1 MREIGFSEIKSV
13 ALDILKDVAHFC
25 DTHDIR
31 YVLAYGTMLGA
42 VRHKG
47 FIPWDDDIDIMMPRD
62 DYNRFIKLYN
72 DQPQIKQ
79 KSNDVFVSL
88 INKELQLTFESM
100 FLARKFVTKA
110 IESVTGKTV
119 SARGAGKIKSAIGL
133 VDDTLGID
141 TIGTISGVMENGV
154 VKSILGGT
162 KSRQNAESVSN
173 NSGIIETV
181 ADVVEIAT
189 GKDVPK
195 LNPNN
200 KCEMS
205 YDEKIDAVKKLKGLL
220 DMGAITQE
228 EFDAKK
234 KDLLG
239 L

>member
-1 MREIGFSEIKSV
+1 MI
-13 ALDILKDVAHFC
+13 
-25 DTHDIR
+25 
-31 YVLAYGTMLGA
+31 
-42 VRHKG
+42 
-47 FIPWDDDIDIMMPRD
+47 
-62 DYNRFIKLYN
+62 
-72 DQPQIKQ
+72 
-79 KSNDVFVSL
+79 
-88 INKELQLTFESM
+88 
-100 FLARKFVTKA
+100 
-110 IESVTGKTV
+110 
-119 SARGAGKIKSAIGL
+119 KIKSAIGL

>member
-1 MREIGFSEIKSV
+1 MLCYKLESDEV
-13 ALDILKDVAHFC
+13 ALFESDVSLKENKDKNVILITNHNIVIETTKKKMFKKPEFSLQVYPTSD
-25 DTHDIR
+25 
-31 YVLAYGTMLGA
+31 
-42 VRHKG
+42 
-47 FIPWDDDIDIMMPRD
+47 
-62 DYNRFIKLYN
+62 IKLYN

-119 SARGAGKIKSAIGL
+119 SARGPGKIKSAIGL

-162 KSRQNAESVSN
+162 KSRQNAESGSN

-189 GKDVPK
+189 GKDAPK

-239 L
+239 F

>member
-1 MREIGFSEIKSV
+1 MLCYKLEPDEV
-13 ALDILKDVAHFC
+13 ALFESDVSLKENKDKNVILITNHNIVIETTKKKMFKKPEFSLQVYPTSD
-25 DTHDIR
+25 
-31 YVLAYGTMLGA
+31 
-42 VRHKG
+42 
-47 FIPWDDDIDIMMPRD
+47 
-62 DYNRFIKLYN
+62 IKLYN

-110 IESVTGKTV
+110 VESVTGKTV
-119 SARGAGKIKSAIGL
+119 SARDAGKIKSAIGL

-239 L
+239 LWS

>member
-1 MREIGFSEIKSV
+1 MLCYKLESDEV
-13 ALDILKDVAHFC
+13 ALFESDVSLKENKDKNVILITNHNIVIETTKKKMFKKPEFSLQVYPTSD
-25 DTHDIR
+25 
-31 YVLAYGTMLGA
+31 
-42 VRHKG
+42 
-47 FIPWDDDIDIMMPRD
+47 
-62 DYNRFIKLYN
+62 IKLYN

-119 SARGAGKIKSAIGL
+119 SARGAEKIKSAIGL

-173 NSGIIETV
+173 NSEIIETV

>member
-1 MREIGFSEIKSV
+1 MLCYKLESDEV
-13 ALDILKDVAHFC
+13 ALFESDVSLKENKDKNVILITNHNIVIETTKKKMFKKPEFSLQVYPTSD
-25 DTHDIR
+25 
-31 YVLAYGTMLGA
+31 
-42 VRHKG
+42 
-47 FIPWDDDIDIMMPRD
+47 
-62 DYNRFIKLYN
+62 IKLYN

-110 IESVTGKTV
+110 VESVTGKTV
-119 SARGAGKIKSAIGL
+119 STRGAGKIKSAIGL

-239 L
+239 LWS

>member
-1 MREIGFSEIKSV
+1 MLCYKLESDEV
-13 ALDILKDVAHFC
+13 ALFESDVSLKENKDKNVILITNHNIVIETTKKKMFKKPEFSLQVYPTSD
-25 DTHDIR
+25 
-31 YVLAYGTMLGA
+31 
-42 VRHKG
+42 
-47 FIPWDDDIDIMMPRD
+47 
-62 DYNRFIKLYN
+62 IKLYN

-119 SARGAGKIKSAIGL
+119 SVRGAGKIKSAIGL

-141 TIGTISGVMENGV
+141 TTGTISGVMENGV

-173 NSGIIETV
+173 NSGIIDTV

>member
-1 MREIGFSEIKSV
+1 MLCYKLESDEV
-13 ALDILKDVAHFC
+13 ALFESDVSLKENKGKNVILITNHNIVIETTKKKMFKKPEFSLQVYPTSD
-25 DTHDIR
+25 
-31 YVLAYGTMLGA
+31 
-42 VRHKG
+42 
-47 FIPWDDDIDIMMPRD
+47 
-62 DYNRFIKLYN
+62 IKLYN

-100 FLARKFVTKA
+100 FLAHKFVTKA
-110 IESVTGKTV
+110 VESVTGKTV
-119 SARGAGKIKSAIGL
+119 SARGVGKIKSAIGL

-141 TIGTISGVMENGV
+141 TVGTISGVMENGV

-195 LNPNN
+195 LNPDN

-220 DMGAITQE
+220 DMGAVTQE

>member
-1 MREIGFSEIKSV
+1 MLCYKLESDEV
-13 ALDILKDVAHFC
+13 ALFESDVSLKENKDKNVILITNHNIVIETTKKKMFKKPEFSLQVYPTSD
-25 DTHDIR
+25 
-31 YVLAYGTMLGA
+31 
-42 VRHKG
+42 
-47 FIPWDDDIDIMMPRD
+47 
-62 DYNRFIKLYN
+62 IKLYN

-119 SARGAGKIKSAIGL
+119 SVRGAGKIKSAIGL

-173 NSGIIETV
+173 NSGIIDTV

-220 DMGAITQE
+220 DMGSITQE

>member
-1 MREIGFSEIKSV
+1 MLCYKLESDEV
-13 ALDILKDVAHFC
+13 ALFESDVSLKENKDKNVILITNHNIVIETTKKKMFKKPEFSLQVYPTSD
-25 DTHDIR
+25 
-31 YVLAYGTMLGA
+31 
-42 VRHKG
+42 
-47 FIPWDDDIDIMMPRD
+47 
-62 DYNRFIKLYN
+62 IKLYN

-119 SARGAGKIKSAIGL
+119 STRGAGKIRSAIGL

-162 KSRQNAESVSN
+162 KSKQNAESVSN

>member
-1 MREIGFSEIKSV
+1 MLCYKLESDEV
-13 ALDILKDVAHFC
+13 ALFESDVSLKENKGKNVILITNHNIVIETTKKKMFKKPEFSLQVYPTSD
-25 DTHDIR
+25 
-31 YVLAYGTMLGA
+31 
-42 VRHKG
+42 
-47 FIPWDDDIDIMMPRD
+47 
-62 DYNRFIKLYN
+62 IKLYN

-162 KSRQNAESVSN
+162 KSRQVSN
-173 NSGIIETV
+173 NSGIIDTV

-220 DMGAITQE
+220 DVGAITQE

-239 L
+239 S

>member
-1 MREIGFSEIKSV
+1 MLCYKLESDEV
-13 ALDILKDVAHFC
+13 ALFESDVSLKENKDKNVILITNHNIVIETTKKKMFKKPEFSLQVYPTSD
-25 DTHDIR
+25 
-31 YVLAYGTMLGA
+31 
-42 VRHKG
+42 
-47 FIPWDDDIDIMMPRD
+47 
-62 DYNRFIKLYN
+62 IKLYN

-119 SARGAGKIKSAIGL
+119 STRGAGKIRSAIGL

>member
-1 MREIGFSEIKSV
+1 MLCYKLESDEV
-13 ALDILKDVAHFC
+13 ALFESDVSLKENKDKNVILITNHNIVIETTKKKMFKKPEFSLQVYPTSD
-25 DTHDIR
+25 
-31 YVLAYGTMLGA
+31 
-42 VRHKG
+42 
-47 FIPWDDDIDIMMPRD
+47 
-62 DYNRFIKLYN
+62 IKLYN

-119 SARGAGKIKSAIGL
+119 SVRGAGKIKSAIGL

-173 NSGIIETV
+173 NSGIIDTV

>member
-1 MREIGFSEIKSV
+1 MLCYKLESDEV
-13 ALDILKDVAHFC
+13 ALFESDVSLKENKDKNVILITNHNIVIETTKKKMFKKPEFSLQVYPTSD
-25 DTHDIR
+25 
-31 YVLAYGTMLGA
+31 
-42 VRHKG
+42 
-47 FIPWDDDIDIMMPRD
+47 
-62 DYNRFIKLYN
+62 IKLYN

-100 FLARKFVTKA
+100 FLARKFVTKV

-119 SARGAGKIKSAIGL
+119 STRGAGKIRSAIGL

-162 KSRQNAESVSN
+162 KSKQNAESVSN

>member
-1 MREIGFSEIKSV
+1 MLCYKLESDEV
-13 ALDILKDVAHFC
+13 ALFESDVSLKENKGKNVILITNHNIVIETTKKKMFKKPEFSLQVYPTSD
-25 DTHDIR
+25 
-31 YVLAYGTMLGA
+31 
-42 VRHKG
+42 
-47 FIPWDDDIDIMMPRD
+47 
-62 DYNRFIKLYN
+62 IKLYN

-162 KSRQNAESVSN
+162 KSRQVSN
-173 NSGIIETV
+173 NSGIIDTV

-220 DMGAITQE
+220 DVGAITQE

>member
-1 MREIGFSEIKSV
+1 MLCYKLESDEV
-13 ALDILKDVAHFC
+13 ALFESDVSLKENKDKNVILITNHNIVIETTKKKMFKKPEFSLQVYPTSD
-25 DTHDIR
+25 
-31 YVLAYGTMLGA
+31 
-42 VRHKG
+42 
-47 FIPWDDDIDIMMPRD
+47 
-62 DYNRFIKLYN
+62 IKLYN

-110 IESVTGKTV
+110 VESVTGKTV
-119 SARGAGKIKSAIGL
+119 STRGAGKIKSAIGL

>member
-1 MREIGFSEIKSV
+1 MLCYKLESDEV
-13 ALDILKDVAHFC
+13 ALFESDVSLKENKDKNVILITNHNIVIETTKKKMFKKPEFSLQVYPTSD
-25 DTHDIR
+25 
-31 YVLAYGTMLGA
+31 
-42 VRHKG
+42 
-47 FIPWDDDIDIMMPRD
+47 
-62 DYNRFIKLYN
+62 IKLYN

-119 SARGAGKIKSAIGL
+119 SARGAEKIKSAIGL

-173 NSGIIETV
+173 NSEIIETV

-205 YDEKIDAVKKLKGLL
+205 YYEKIDAVKKLKGLL